1 MLNLQSQARRI
12 KGYYI
17 DNQMNT
23 FHVMFNIHISSLNDV
38 DSRYLHDGLTFWDSN
53 DNQRVLKPH
62 QAKAF
67 AFRYNKKD
75 YHFVSCQDYLNLS
88 KHVVKKLSTYL
99 F

>member
-1 MLNLQSQARRI
+1 
-12 KGYYI
+12 
-17 DNQMNT
+17 
-23 FHVMFNIHISSLNDV
+23 MFNIHISSLNDV

-75 YHFVSCQDYLNLS
+75 YHFVSYQYYLNLN
-88 KHVVKKLSTYL
+88 KHVVKKLSTYFIL
-99 F
+99 KIRSGRFYALIVLYLYTTCWN